1 MAVSKAKKVDILAQI
16 EQELKLAT
24 SVAFTSNTKLTVEE
38 ISSLRR
44 DLRKVDAKF
53 MLAKKTL
60 IRIAF
65 KNVYNVDISED
76 IMPGQVAVLI
86 SKWDKIAGLTVV
98 NKYAFELR
106 KEEKIKFVGAYF
118 DGEVIDAAWA
128 AKLANLPS
136 REVLLSKLLG
146 SMKAPLSAL
155 ARFLD
160 AAKTDLEGKGLA
172 KVGDLVGSAPKK
184 EVAPVAPAVVETP
197 AAAEE
202 ATPVAEETPAEETP
216 AEEAAPVA
224 EETPAEETPAA

>member
-1 MAVSKAKKVDILAQI
+1 
-16 EQELKLAT
+16 
-24 SVAFTSNTKLTVEE
+24 
-38 ISSLRR
+38 
-44 DLRKVDAKF
+44 
-53 MLAKKTL
+53 
-60 IRIAF
+60 
-65 KNVYNVDISED
+65 
-76 IMPGQVAVLI
+76 
-86 SKWDKIAGLTVV
+86 
-98 NKYAFELR
+98 
-106 KEEKIKFVGAYF
+106 
-118 DGEVIDAAWA
+118 
-128 AKLANLPS
+128 
-136 REVLLSKLLG
+136 
-146 SMKAPLSAL
+146 MKAPLSAL